1 MPGVLH
7 KESGLRVV
15 LKWKIYRPDSVIA
28 AVIPLHMMQNFGI
41 RYLMF
46 CVSLIA
52 ACVAVWQYSKAT
64 PNPANG
70 VDYSFLINFRPFGL
84 IGAISIFMHVA
95 CDAIGLRSLVRW
107 LVAILVP
114 SVAMLGWW
122 FWWVAGIK
130 QSGVHHPITIRPT
143 EVLILNLVTFTI
155 GFAVVSFVLSFARS
169 WLNRTPLENQPD
181 SVG

>member
-1 MPGVLH
+1 
-7 KESGLRVV
+7 
-15 LKWKIYRPDSVIA
+15 
-28 AVIPLHMMQNFGI
+28 MMQNFGI

-46 CVSLIA
+46 CVSLTA
-52 ACVAVWQYSKAT
+52 ACVAVWQYPKVA

-70 VDYSFLINFRPFGL
+70 VDYSFLINLRPFGL

-95 CDAIGLRSLVRW
+95 CDAIGLRSLIRW
-107 LVAILVP
+107 LVSILVP
-114 SVAMLGWW
+114 SFSMFGWW

-130 QSGVHHPITIRPT
+130 QSGVHHPITISPI

-155 GFAVVSFVLSFARS
+155 GFAVVSFVLSLARS

-181 SVG
+181 SAG